1 MNASGHYARP
11 VGPLQQSVVPIRV
24 ESKTLFP
31 NKQKSGQLKLIA
43 RPMSLAV
50 FYVLLT
56 CRYNSPV
63 HKFTHFT

>member
-1 MNASGHYARP
+1 MNAPGHYARP
-11 VGPLQQSVVPIRV
+11 VGPLQQSVVPIRAA
-24 ESKTLFP
+24 SKTVSP
-31 NKQKSGQLKLIA
+31 NKQMPGQPKLIA

-50 FYVLLT
+50 FYVLLA